1 MGEEF
6 KFGLMDQGMRGIGR
20 MTKLMAEDDLFMQ
33 TETFMKENGKTIKV
47 KDMECIS
54 IQTGLSTRANG

>member
-20 MTKLMAEDDLFMQ
+20 MTKQMAEDDLFMQ